1 MSPKIPTAIQ
11 TVCITNQPD
20 NPLTKKEPPIEIL
33 IPTFV
38 SIKPATE
45 QNTKNPKRNE
55 IETIPAITQGKNRLP
70 YSAMTGPPK
79 IIMIPK
85 SQG

>member
-11 TVCITNQPD
+11 TVYITNQPD
-20 NPLTKKEPPIEIL
+20 NPLTKNEPTSEITLPI
-33 IPTFV
+33 FV
-38 SIKPATE
+38 SIKPTTE

-55 IETIPAITQGKNRLP
+55 IETIPAITQGKNRRP
-70 YSAMTGPPK
+70 YSAITGPPS